1 MAREG
6 GGQRGGGR
14 RDRQTD
20 KSESNEIVVK
30 VKRCAKVMKG
40 GKRFSFAA
48 LVVVGDRRGNVG
60 FGHGKA
66 KEVPFAVEK
75 AIKDARKNMITVP
88 IVRTTIPHTI
98 TAKSC
103 ASIVLLRPACA
114 GTGIIAGAPV
124 RAVMELVGVKDI
136 LTKVFGST
144 NPTNVVKAVFEGL
157 KGLRSK
163 AGVEAERGVAVV

>member
-1 MAREG
+1 MAR
-6 GGQRGGGR
+6 QQ
-14 RDRQTD
+14 RDRNAD
-20 KSESNEIVVK
+20 KGESNEIVVK

-48 LVVVGDRRGNVG
+48 LVVVGDRKGNVG

-75 AIKDARKNMITVP
+75 AIKDARKNMVSVP
-88 IVRTTIPHTI
+88 VVKTTIPHTI
-98 TAKSC
+98 KAKSC
-103 ASIVLLRPACA
+103 ASIVMLRPACP

-124 RAVMELVGVKDI
+124 RAVMELAGVRDI

-144 NPTNVVKAVFEGL
+144 NPTNVVKATFEGL
-157 KGLRSK
+157 RRLRSK
-163 AGVEAERGVAVV
+163 QGVEAERGVAVV

>member
-1 MAREG
+1 MARPG
-6 GGQRGGGR
+6 GDRK
-14 RDRQTD
+14 RDRQAD
-20 KSESNEIVVK
+20 KAESNEIVVK

-48 LVVVGDRRGNVG
+48 LVVVGDRNGSVG

-75 AIKDARKNMITVP
+75 AIKDARKNMISVP
-88 IVRTTIPHTI
+88 LIRTTIPHTI
-98 TAKSC
+98 KAKSC
-103 ASIVLLRPACA
+103 ASQVLLRPACA

-124 RAVMELVGVKDI
+124 RAVMELAGVKDI

-144 NPTNVVKAVFEGL
+144 NPTNVVKATIEGL
-157 KGLRSK
+157 KRLRSK
-163 AGVEAERGVAVV
+163 KAVESERGVAVV

>member
-1 MAREG
+1 MASDRHG
-6 GGQRGGGR
+6 GS
-14 RDRQTD
+14 
-20 KSESNEIVVK
+20 SEFEEIVVK

-40 GKRFSFAA
+40 GKRFSFSA
-48 LVVVGDRRGNVG
+48 LVVVGDRRGSVG

-75 AIKDARKNMITVP
+75 AIKDARKQMISVP
-88 IVRTTIPHTI
+88 IIRTTIPHTVK
-98 TAKSC
+98 AKSC
-103 ASIVLLRPACA
+103 ASTVLLRPACP

-157 KGLRSK
+157 RALRSK
-163 AGVEAERGVAVV
+163 KGVESERGVSVV

>member
-1 MAREG
+1 MARPN
-6 GGQRGGGR
+6 
-14 RDRQTD
+14 RDRNAD
-20 KSESNEIVVK
+20 KAESNEIVVK

-48 LVVVGDRRGNVG
+48 LVVVGDRKGNVG

-75 AIKDARKNMITVP
+75 AIKDARKNMVNVKTKG
-88 IVRTTIPHTI
+88 TTIPHTI
-98 TAKSC
+98 KAKSC
-103 ASIVLLRPACA
+103 ASIVMLRPACP

-157 KGLRSK
+157 RMIRSK
-163 AGVEAERGVAVV
+163 QMVESDRGVAAV

>member
-1 MAREG
+1 MA
-6 GGQRGGGR
+6 RGGGR
-14 RDRQTD
+14 DRNKEQT
-20 KSESNEIVVK
+20 ESNEIVVK

-40 GKRFSFAA
+40 GKRFSFSA
-48 LVVVGDRRGNVG
+48 LVVVGDRNGNVG

-75 AIKDARKNMITVP
+75 AIKDARKQMINVP
-88 IVRTTIPHTI
+88 VIRGTIPHTVK
-98 TAKSC
+98 AKSC
-103 ASIVLLRPACA
+103 ASIVMLRPACP

-124 RAVMELVGVKDI
+124 RAVMELCGVKDI

-157 KGLRSK
+157 QALRSK
-163 AGVEAERGVAVV
+163 KGVEAERGVAVV